1 MRFLETIKIISD
13 IQKKF
18 EESIKENI
26 KPIDEVKK
34 LINNN
39 LNINNYLPLSKKQK
53 ENISKDIDKSSIL
66 RIQNYDTVFNFMH
79 NSLNEIQNSLR
90 NIIST
95 KEKSNNPKN
104 INFNNNVNIIIN
116 IDSQKK
122 SKIIHNFQ
130 TNNIIYNKKIGFMNT
145 KDLIEP
151 RKKYFGL
158 KSHQNIQKQS
168 KKLNDLLIDSD
179 YSEEDYSEFIKN
191 EYKNITNQTYGNS
204 IKLKPQKDIKK
215 NIYIKKIKSISKDK
229 NLNKINLIGKA
240 EIYLKSKSPKI
251 MHKNII
257 KTILEK
263 DKKIDIKNLRTER
276 TEQNENIKKFT
287 KLKKFSGFIKGQK
300 MLD

>member
-191 EYKNITNQTYGNS
+191 EYKNITNQT
-204 IKLKPQKDIKK
+204 
-215 NIYIKKIKSISKDK
+215 
-229 NLNKINLIGKA
+229 
-240 EIYLKSKSPKI
+240 
-251 MHKNII
+251 
-257 KTILEK
+257 
-263 DKKIDIKNLRTER
+263 
-276 TEQNENIKKFT
+276 
-287 KLKKFSGFIKGQK
+287 
-300 MLD
+300 